1 MFEVLCRNITAEDS
15 LEVLN
20 WRNDMASRHMSL
32 NGNIIS
38 STEHSYWFAKMLD
51 SNLQIG
57 IIGEINHAK
66 IGVVFFMIDDNN
78 ARVSINLNPLERGKK
93 LATILLR
100 NAMEEVQKLFPQI
113 DHFIAEIK
121 NTNTASIKVFANN
134 GYKLKTQQDG
144 FGIYSVDSNNLG
156 AAFDDKN

>member
-1 MFEVLCRNITAEDS
+1 MSMSPIDAE
-15 LEVLN
+15 
-20 WRNDMASRHMSL
+20 
-32 NGNIIS
+32 
-38 STEHSYWFAKMLD
+38 
-51 SNLQIG
+51 
-57 IIGEINHAK
+57 
-66 IGVVFFMIDDNN
+66 
-78 ARVSINLNPLERGKK
+78 
-93 LATILLR
+93 LLR